1 MAQQGT
7 GRPGSRGDAE
17 AGGGAGAS
25 GVSGDADAGSDAGT
39 PGADVAALTA
49 RLAALEAENARL
61 RAAGSDGSAG
71 SAVPGGSGGPGGSP
85 RRRPGR
91 VTAAV
96 VLVVLAALLAPVA
109 VVATWA
115 RDLVTDTDRYL
126 ATVAPLAQDP
136 QIQGAVTNRVTGAIV
151 DAIDLDQLAA
161 DATGAVAGLGLPPR
175 VAGAVE
181 SLQGPLVDAATNF
194 VRQTVDRVVTSDA
207 FADVWTAANRTVHS
221 QLNAVLSGDPDAIA
235 SIDASGTL
243 TVDLTDV
250 IDSVRAALS
259 DAGFTIIDRLPQ
271 ISASFPLMQ
280 SADLVR
286 AQNAYRVLDVLGTWL
301 VWVVL
306 GLLAAGVLLA
316 RHRARALVVAGLVL
330 AGAMLLLGVA
340 LTVGRSV
347 YVSSLP
353 DTVQRPDAAVVV
365 YDQVVS
371 LLRVALRSGLVLGLV
386 VAVVAFVAGGSAAA
400 RSLRA
405 SWSRGAGWVS
415 GAAERRGVTTGPVG
429 VWLGEQRTL
438 VRVVIA
444 GLAAVAL
451 VLPGHLTPGYVVAVG
466 VVAVLLLALTSLAA
480 RPSRPS

>member
-1 MAQQGT
+1 MAQQGAQGRAGT
-7 GRPGSRGDAE
+7 GGDAE
-17 AGGGAGAS
+17 
-25 GVSGDADAGSDAGT
+25 VPDAG
-39 PGADVAALTA
+39 VAALTA
-49 RLAALEAENARL
+49 RLAALETENARL
-61 RAAGSDGSAG
+61 RADASA
-71 SAVPGGSGGPGGSP
+71 AAATAPVVVAPHP

-96 VLVVLAALLAPVA
+96 VLVVLAALLAPLA

-161 DATGAVAGLGLPPR
+161 DATGAIADLGLPPR
-175 VAGAVE
+175 VSLAVE
-181 SLQGPLVDAATNF
+181 SLQGPLVNAATNF

-207 FADVWTAANRTVHS
+207 FADVWTAANRTVHD

-243 TVDLTDV
+243 TVDLTEV

-259 DAGFTIIDRLPQ
+259 DAGFTIVDRLPQ

-286 AQNAYRVLDVLGTWL
+286 AQSAYRVLDVLGTWL

-306 GLLAAGVLLA
+306 ALLAGGVLLA
-316 RHRARALVVAGLVL
+316 RHKARALVIAGLVL
-330 AGAMLLLGVA
+330 AGSMLLLGVA

-371 LLRVALRSGLVLGLV
+371 LLRIALRSGLVLGLV
-386 VAVVAFVAGGSAAA
+386 VAVVAFVAGGSTAA
-400 RSLRA
+400 RALRA
-405 SWSRGAGWVS
+405 SWGRGAAWLS
-415 GAAERRGVTTGPVG
+415 GSAERRGVTTGPVG

-444 GLAAVAL
+444 GLAALAL
-451 VLPGHLTPGYVVAVG
+451 VVPGHLTPGYVVAVG
-466 VVAVLLLALTSLAA
+466 VVAVLLLALVSLAA
-480 RPSRPS
+480 RPSPPAAGAAGA